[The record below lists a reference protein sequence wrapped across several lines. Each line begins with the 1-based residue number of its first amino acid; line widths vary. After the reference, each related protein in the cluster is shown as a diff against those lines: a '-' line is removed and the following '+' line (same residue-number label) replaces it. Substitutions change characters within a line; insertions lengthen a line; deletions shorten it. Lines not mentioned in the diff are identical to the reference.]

1 MNSAIETSFV
11 ETLLQSARP
20 YPIAENPFVV
30 SLRRGECTG
39 EQIRRYAG
47 MIAVAA
53 IGFPRVLSNILT
65 HCDRQDVRA
74 SVLANLMEEEGIVR
88 YRAGEGIVVD
98 ARRNHAGMARRFAA
112 AAGVSPEAL
121 EVPRAESR
129 WYAHAAE
136 SGDWIG
142 AFAYFA
148 IGYEANVPESFRL
161 IHAALVEHYGFA
173 EEDLEF
179 LTEHM
184 TADERHGREAAELL
198 ASDPSPAA
206 RQRALEG
213 ARRGGMTWWMIHRR
227 LAAT

>member
-53 IGFPRVLSNILT
+53 IGFPRVLSKILT

-121 EVPRAESR
+121 EIPLGTAYSR
-129 WYAHAAE
+129 L
-136 SGDWIG
+136 
-142 AFAYFA
+142 
-148 IGYEANVPESFRL
+148 RL
-161 IHAALVEHYGFA
+161 A
-173 EEDLEF
+173 
-179 LTEHM
+179 
-184 TADERHGREAAELL
+184 REAFRRAVR
-198 ASDPSPAA
+198 SVSQ
-206 RQRALEG
+206 RQNLV
-213 ARRGGMTWWMIHRR
+213 R
-227 LAAT
+227 LGRVP